1 MIRLKT
7 LTLRRGTKVLLNR
20 VELTLQPGS
29 KTGVVGANGAGKSS
43 FFALLRD
50 EIHADEG
57 DLEMPPR
64 VAIAHVAQETP
75 ALPCS
80 ALDYVLDGDIELRK
94 IEAEIA
100 AITYDA
106 DDDGMAHG
114 ELFARLEAIDGY
126 TAQARAAKLL
136 AGLGFSLEENSRPV
150 SSFSGGWRM
159 RLNLAQALMCRSDLL
174 LLDEPT
180 NHLDLETVVW
190 LEEWLK
196 TYPGM
201 LLIIS
206 HDRDFL
212 DSTIKQILHVDNAQL
227 TVYTGTYEDF
237 ENQCAERL
245 AQQSQAFDKQQRQI
259 AHLESFITRFKAKAS
274 KAKQAQSRVKALE
287 KMEKIAA
294 AHVDSPFNFSFRE
307 PDSSPNPLVRLEAA
321 AAGYSADHPIL
332 SGINLSV
339 DNSARLGLLGVN
351 GAGKSTFIRS
361 LAGEQDLLSGIRT
374 EGKGLKI
381 GYFAQHQLE
390 YLRIDE
396 SPLWHMQKIDPT
408 TREQEHRN
416 FLGGFNFHGQMAL
429 NPIAPFSGGEKA
441 RLALALLIWQK
452 PNLLLLDEPTNH
464 LDIEMREALTFALQD
479 FDGALIV
486 VSHDRHILRA
496 TVDDFWLIEDGK
508 VQPFDGDLDDYTRY
522 SQEKRSSDK
531 SAVVAAAN
539 AISNSVAPTVNR
551 KEQKRLEAE
560 ARQKLANARK
570 PLEKDLARIEAEMAR
585 ISAEQATI
593 TSTLADETL
602 YLPERKDA
610 LQKILAS
617 ELKLKEKLA
626 ERELAWVSVSEEI
639 DNLSV

>member
-1 MIRLKT
+1 MIRLKS

-29 KTGVVGANGAGKSS
+29 KTGIVGANGAGKSS

-80 ALDYVLDGDIELRK
+80 ALDYVLDGDAELRK
-94 IEAEIA
+94 IEAEIN
-100 AITYDA
+100 AIA
-106 DDDGMAHG
+106 HDDNDGMAHG
-114 ELFARLEAIDGY
+114 ELFSRLDAIDGY
-126 TAQARAAKLL
+126 TAPARAAKLL
-136 AGLGFSLEENSRPV
+136 AGLGFSLEENSKPV

-307 PDSSPNPLVRLEAA
+307 PDSSPNPLVHLEMAS
-321 AAGYSADHPIL
+321 AGYSVDKPIL
-332 SGINLSV
+332 TQMNLSI

-351 GAGKSTFIRS
+351 GAGKSTFIRA

-396 SPLWHMQKIDPT
+396 SPLWHMQKIDPN
-408 TREQEHRN
+408 TREQELRN
-416 FLGGFNFHGQMAL
+416 FLGGFNFQGQMAL
-429 NPIAPFSGGEKA
+429 NSIAPFSGGEKA

-496 TVDDFWLIEDGK
+496 TVDDFWLIEDGR
-508 VQPFDGDLDDYTRY
+508 VGPFDGDLDDYTRY
-522 SQEKRSSDK
+522 SQEKRSGDK
-531 SAVVAAAN
+531 SAAN
-539 AISNSVAPTVNR
+539 AVVSASQPATNVNR

-585 ISAEQATI
+585 ITAEQATI
-593 TSTLADETL
+593 TATLADETL

-626 ERELAWVSVSEEI
+626 EREAAWMAVSDEI
-639 DNLSV
+639 ENLVV

>member
-190 LEEWLK
+190 LEEWL
-196 TYPGM
+196 
-201 LLIIS
+201 
-206 HDRDFL
+206 
-212 DSTIKQILHVDNAQL
+212 
-227 TVYTGTYEDF
+227 
-237 ENQCAERL
+237 
-245 AQQSQAFDKQQRQI
+245 
-259 AHLESFITRFKAKAS
+259 
-274 KAKQAQSRVKALE
+274 
-287 KMEKIAA
+287 
-294 AHVDSPFNFSFRE
+294 
-307 PDSSPNPLVRLEAA
+307 
-321 AAGYSADHPIL
+321 
-332 SGINLSV
+332 
-339 DNSARLGLLGVN
+339 
-351 GAGKSTFIRS
+351 
-361 LAGEQDLLSGIRT
+361 
-374 EGKGLKI
+374 
-381 GYFAQHQLE
+381 
-390 YLRIDE
+390 
-396 SPLWHMQKIDPT
+396 
-408 TREQEHRN
+408 
-416 FLGGFNFHGQMAL
+416 
-429 NPIAPFSGGEKA
+429 
-441 RLALALLIWQK
+441 
-452 PNLLLLDEPTNH
+452 
-464 LDIEMREALTFALQD
+464 
-479 FDGALIV
+479 
-486 VSHDRHILRA
+486 
-496 TVDDFWLIEDGK
+496 
-508 VQPFDGDLDDYTRY
+508 
-522 SQEKRSSDK
+522 
-531 SAVVAAAN
+531 
-539 AISNSVAPTVNR
+539 
-551 KEQKRLEAE
+551 
-560 ARQKLANARK
+560 
-570 PLEKDLARIEAEMAR
+570 
-585 ISAEQATI
+585 
-593 TSTLADETL
+593 
-602 YLPERKDA
+602 
-610 LQKILAS
+610 
-617 ELKLKEKLA
+617 
-626 ERELAWVSVSEEI
+626 
-639 DNLSV
+639 

>member
-29 KTGVVGANGAGKSS
+29 KTGIVGANGAGKSS

-80 ALDYVLDGDIELRK
+80 ALDYVLDGDFELRK
-94 IEAEIA
+94 IEAEIN
-100 AITYDA
+100 AIA
-106 DDDGMAHG
+106 HDDNDGMAHG
-114 ELFARLEAIDGY
+114 ELFSRLDAIDGY
-126 TAQARAAKLL
+126 TAPARAAKLL
-136 AGLGFSLEENSRPV
+136 AGLGFSLEENSKPV

-227 TVYTGTYEDF
+227 TIYTGTYEDF

-307 PDSSPNPLVRLEAA
+307 PDSSPNPLVHLEMA
-321 AAGYSADHPIL
+321 AAGYSADKPIL
-332 SGINLSV
+332 SHLNLSI

-351 GAGKSTFIRS
+351 GAGKSTFIRA

-396 SPLWHMQKIDPT
+396 SPLWHMQKIDPN

-416 FLGGFNFHGQMAL
+416 FLGGFNFHGAMAL
-429 NPIAPFSGGEKA
+429 GPIAPFSGGEKA

-496 TVDDFWLIEDGK
+496 TVDDFWLIEDGR
-508 VQPFDGDLDDYTRY
+508 VGPFDGDLDDYTRY
-522 SQEKRSSDK
+522 SQEKRSGDK
-531 SAVVAAAN
+531 SAAN
-539 AISNSVAPTVNR
+539 AVVNSSQPSTNVNR
-551 KEQKRLEAE
+551 KEQKRIEAE

-570 PLEKDLARIEAEMAR
+570 PLEKDLARIEAEIAR
-585 ISAEQATI
+585 ITAEQASI
-593 TSTLADETL
+593 TATLADETL

-626 ERELAWVSVSEEI
+626 EREAAWMVVSDEI
-639 DNLSV
+639 ENLVV

>member
-29 KTGVVGANGAGKSS
+29 KTGIVGANGAGKSS

-64 VAIAHVAQETP
+64 VAIAHVAQDTP
-75 ALPCS
+75 ALSCS
-80 ALDYVLDGDIELRK
+80 ALDYVLDGDLELRK
-94 IEAEIA
+94 IEAEIN
-100 AITYDA
+100 AIA
-106 DDDGMAHG
+106 HDDNDGMAHG
-114 ELFARLEAIDGY
+114 ELFARLDAIDGY
-126 TAQARAAKLL
+126 TAPARAAKLL
-136 AGLGFSLEENSRPV
+136 AGLGFSLEENSKPV

-190 LEEWLK
+190 LEDWLK

-227 TVYTGTYEDF
+227 TIYTGTYEDF

-307 PDSSPNPLVRLEAA
+307 PDSSPNPLVHLEKA
-321 AAGYSADHPIL
+321 AAGYSADNPIL
-332 SGINLSV
+332 SELNLSI

-351 GAGKSTFIRS
+351 GAGKSTFIRA

-396 SPLWHMQKIDPT
+396 SPLWHMQKIDPN

-416 FLGGFNFHGQMAL
+416 FLGGFNFHGAMAL
-429 NPIAPFSGGEKA
+429 GPIAPFSGGEKA
-441 RLALALLIWQK
+441 RLALALVIWQK

-496 TVDDFWLIEDGK
+496 TVDDFWLIEDGR
-508 VQPFDGDLDDYTRY
+508 VAPFDGDLDDYTRY
-522 SQEKRSSDK
+522 SQEKRSGDK
-531 SAVVAAAN
+531 SAAN
-539 AISNSVAPTVNR
+539 AVVNASQPSTNVNR

-570 PLEKDLARIEAEMAR
+570 PLEKDLARIDAEMAR
-585 ISAEQATI
+585 ITAEQATI
-593 TSTLADETL
+593 TTTLADETL

-626 ERELAWVSVSEEI
+626 EREAAWMVISDQI
-639 DNLSV
+639 DNLVV

>member
-75 ALPCS
+75 ALACS
-80 ALDYVLDGDIELRK
+80 ALDYVLDGDLELRK
-94 IEAEIA
+94 IEAEIN
-100 AITYDA
+100 AIA
-106 DDDGMAHG
+106 HDDNDGMAHG
-114 ELFARLEAIDGY
+114 ELFARLDAIDGY
-126 TAQARAAKLL
+126 TAPARAAKLL
-136 AGLGFSLEENSRPV
+136 AGLGFSLEENAQPV

-190 LEEWLK
+190 LEDWLK

-227 TVYTGTYEDF
+227 TIYTGTYEDF

-307 PDSSPNPLVRLEAA
+307 PDSSPNPLVRLEMA
-321 AAGYSADHPIL
+321 AAGYSADKPIL
-332 SGINLSV
+332 SQLNLSI

-351 GAGKSTFIRS
+351 GAGKSTFIRA

-396 SPLWHMQKIDPT
+396 SPLWHMQKIDPN

-416 FLGGFNFHGQMAL
+416 FLGGFNFHGPMAL
-429 NPIAPFSGGEKA
+429 GPIAPFSGGEKA

-496 TVDDFWLIEDGK
+496 TVDDFWLIEDGR
-508 VQPFDGDLDDYTRY
+508 VAPFDGDLDDYTRY
-522 SQEKRSSDK
+522 SQEKRSGDK
-531 SAVVAAAN
+531 SAAN
-539 AISNSVAPTVNR
+539 AVVSASQPSANVNR
-551 KEQKRLEAE
+551 KEQKRLEAD

-570 PLEKDLARIEAEMAR
+570 PLEKDLARIDAEMAR
-585 ISAEQATI
+585 ITAEQATI
-593 TSTLADETL
+593 TTTLADETL

-626 ERELAWVSVSEEI
+626 EREAAWMVISDQI
-639 DNLSV
+639 DNLIV

>member
-1 MIRLKT
+1 MIRLKS

-20 VELTLQPGS
+20 VELTLQPSS
-29 KTGVVGANGAGKSS
+29 KTGIVGANGAGKSS

-80 ALDYVLDGDIELRK
+80 ALDYVLDGDTELRK
-94 IEAEIA
+94 IEAEIN
-100 AITYDA
+100 AIA
-106 DDDGMAHG
+106 DDDHDGMAHG
-114 ELFARLEAIDGY
+114 ELYARLDAIDGY
-126 TAQARAAKLL
+126 TAPARAAKLL
-136 AGLGFSLEENSRPV
+136 AGLGFSLEENAKPV

-196 TYPGM
+196 SYQGM

-212 DSTIKQILHVDNAQL
+212 NSTVKQILHVDNAQL

-245 AQQSQAFDKQQRQI
+245 AQQAQAFDKQQRQI

-274 KAKQAQSRVKALE
+274 KAKQAQSRVKTLE

-307 PDSSPNPLVRLEAA
+307 PDSSPNPLVHLEKA
-321 AAGYSADHPIL
+321 AAGYSIDKPIL
-332 SGINLSV
+332 TQMNLSI

-351 GAGKSTFIRS
+351 GAGKSTFIRA
-361 LAGEQDLLSGIRT
+361 LAGEQALLSGIRT

-408 TREQEHRN
+408 AREQELRN
-416 FLGGFNFHGQMAL
+416 FLGGFNFQGPMAL
-429 NPIAPFSGGEKA
+429 SSIAPFSGGEKA

-479 FDGALIV
+479 FNGALIV

-496 TVDDFWLIEDGK
+496 TVDDFWLIEDGRIA
-508 VQPFDGDLDDYTRY
+508 PFDGDLDDYARY
-522 SQEKRSSDK
+522 SQEKRSLDK
-531 SAVVAAAN
+531 SAAN
-539 AISNSVAPTVNR
+539 AVQTANQVTTSVNR
-551 KEQKRLEAE
+551 KEQKRLEAD
-560 ARQKLANARK
+560 ARQKLAHTRK
-570 PLEKDLARIEAEMAR
+570 PLEKELARIEAEMAR
-585 ISAEQATI
+585 ISLEQNAI
-593 TSTLADETL
+593 TASLADESL
-602 YLPERKDA
+602 YTAERKDE
-610 LQKILAS
+610 LQKVLAS
-617 ELKLKEKLA
+617 ELQLKEKMA
-626 ERELAWVSVSEEI
+626 ERETAWMMLSDEI
-639 DNLSV
+639 ENLVL

>member
-1 MIRLKT
+1 MIRLKS

-29 KTGVVGANGAGKSS
+29 KTGIVGANGAGKSS

-80 ALDYVLDGDIELRK
+80 ALDYVLDGDVELRK
-94 IEAEIA
+94 IEAEIN
-100 AITYDA
+100 AIGA
-106 DDDGMAHG
+106 DDHDGMTHG
-114 ELFARLEAIDGY
+114 ELYARLDAIDGY
-126 TAQARAAKLL
+126 TAPARAAKLL
-136 AGLGFSLEENSRPV
+136 AGLGFSLEENTKPV

-196 TYPGM
+196 SYQGM

-212 DSTIKQILHVDNAQL
+212 NSTVKQILHVDNAQL

-245 AQQSQAFDKQQRQI
+245 AQQAQAFDKQQRQI

-274 KAKQAQSRVKALE
+274 KAKQAQSRVKTLE

-294 AHVDSPFNFSFRE
+294 AHVDSPFSFSFRE
-307 PDSSPNPLVRLEAA
+307 PDSSPNPLVHLEKA
-321 AAGYSADHPIL
+321 AAGYSIDKPIL
-332 SGINLSV
+332 TQMNLSI

-351 GAGKSTFIRS
+351 GAGKSTFIRA
-361 LAGEQDLLSGIRT
+361 LAGEQALLSGIRT

-408 TREQEHRN
+408 AREQELRN
-416 FLGGFNFHGQMAL
+416 FLGGFNFQGPMAL
-429 NPIAPFSGGEKA
+429 SPIAPFSGGEKA

-479 FDGALIV
+479 FNGALIV

-496 TVDDFWLIEDGK
+496 TVDDFWLIEDGRIA
-508 VQPFDGDLDDYTRY
+508 PFDGDLDDYARY
-522 SQEKRSSDK
+522 SQEKRSVDK
-531 SAVVAAAN
+531 SAAN
-539 AISNSVAPTVNR
+539 AMQAVNQVATSINR
-551 KEQKRLEAE
+551 KEQKRLEAD

-570 PLEKDLARIEAEMAR
+570 PLEKQLARIEAEMAR
-585 ISAEQATI
+585 ISLEQNAITASLAEE
-593 TSTLADETL
+593 SL
-602 YLPERKDA
+602 YSPARKED
-610 LQKILAS
+610 LQKILAN
-617 ELKLKEKLA
+617 ELQLKEKMA
-626 ERELAWVSVSEEI
+626 EQETAWMILSNEI
-639 DNLSV
+639 ENLVF

>member
-1 MIRLKT
+1 MIRLKS

-29 KTGVVGANGAGKSS
+29 KTGIVGANGAGKSS

-80 ALDYVLDGDIELRK
+80 ALDYVLDGDAELRK
-94 IEAEIA
+94 IEAEIN
-100 AITYDA
+100 AIA
-106 DDDGMAHG
+106 HDDNDGMAHG
-114 ELFARLEAIDGY
+114 ELFSRLDAIDGY
-126 TAQARAAKLL
+126 TAPARAAKLL
-136 AGLGFSLEENSRPV
+136 AGLGFSLEENSKPV

-307 PDSSPNPLVRLEAA
+307 PDSSPNPLVHLEMAS
-321 AAGYSADHPIL
+321 AGYSVDKPIL
-332 SGINLSV
+332 TQMNLSI

-351 GAGKSTFIRS
+351 GAGKSTFIRA

-396 SPLWHMQKIDPT
+396 SPLWHMQKIDPN
-408 TREQEHRN
+408 TREQELRN
-416 FLGGFNFHGQMAL
+416 FLGGFNFQGQMAL
-429 NPIAPFSGGEKA
+429 NSIAPFSGGEKA

-496 TVDDFWLIEDGK
+496 TVDDFWLIEDGR
-508 VQPFDGDLDDYTRY
+508 VGPFDGDLDDYTRY
-522 SQEKRSSDK
+522 SQEKRSGDK
-531 SAVVAAAN
+531 SAAN
-539 AISNSVAPTVNR
+539 AVVNASQPATNVNR

-585 ISAEQATI
+585 ITAEQATI
-593 TSTLADETL
+593 TATLADETL

-626 ERELAWVSVSEEI
+626 EREAAWMVVSDEI
-639 DNLSV
+639 ENLVV

>member
-1 MIRLKT
+1 MIRLKS

-29 KTGVVGANGAGKSS
+29 KTGIVGANGAGKSS

-80 ALDYVLDGDIELRK
+80 ALDYVLDGDAELRK
-94 IEAEIA
+94 IEAEIN
-100 AITYDA
+100 AIAYD
-106 DDDGMAHG
+106 DNDGMAHG
-114 ELFARLEAIDGY
+114 ELFSRLDAIDGY
-126 TAQARAAKLL
+126 TAPARAAKLL
-136 AGLGFSLEENSRPV
+136 AGLGFSLEENSKPV

-212 DSTIKQILHVDNAQL
+212 DSTIKQILHVDKAQL

-307 PDSSPNPLVRLEAA
+307 PDSSPNPLVHLEMAS
-321 AAGYSADHPIL
+321 AGYSVDKPIL
-332 SGINLSV
+332 TQMNLSI

-351 GAGKSTFIRS
+351 GAGKSTFIRA

-390 YLRIDE
+390 YLRINE
-396 SPLWHMQKIDPT
+396 SPLWHMQKIDPN
-408 TREQEHRN
+408 TREQELRN
-416 FLGGFNFHGQMAL
+416 FLGGFNFQGQMAL
-429 NPIAPFSGGEKA
+429 NSIAPFSGGEKA

-496 TVDDFWLIEDGK
+496 TVDDFWLIEDGR
-508 VQPFDGDLDDYTRY
+508 VGPFDGDLDDYTRY
-522 SQEKRSSDK
+522 SQEKRSGDK
-531 SAVVAAAN
+531 SAAN
-539 AISNSVAPTVNR
+539 AVVSASQPATNVNR
-551 KEQKRLEAE
+551 KEQKRLAAE
-560 ARQKLANARK
+560 ARQNLANARK

-585 ISAEQATI
+585 ITAEQATI
-593 TSTLADETL
+593 TATLADETL
-602 YLPERKDA
+602 YLPERKEA

-617 ELKLKEKLA
+617 EIKLKEKLA
-626 ERELAWVSVSEEI
+626 EREAAWMAVSDEI
-639 DNLSV
+639 ENLVV

>member
-1 MIRLKT
+1 M
-7 LTLRRGTKVLLNR
+7 RRGTKVLLER

-29 KTGVVGANGAGKSS
+29 KTGIVGANGAGKSS

-75 ALPCS
+75 ALACS
-80 ALDYVLDGDIELRK
+80 ALDYVLDGDTELRK
-94 IEAEIA
+94 IEAEIQSLSQSSH
-100 AITYDA
+100 
-106 DDDGMAHG
+106 DGMAHG
-114 ELFARLEAIDGY
+114 ELYARLDAIDGY
-126 TAQARAAKLL
+126 TAPARAAKLL
-136 AGLGFSLEENSRPV
+136 AGLGFSLEENSKPV

-196 TYPGM
+196 SYQGM

-212 DSTIKQILHVDNAQL
+212 NSTVKQILHVENAQL
-227 TVYTGTYEDF
+227 TLYTGTYEDF

-245 AQQSQAFDKQQRQI
+245 AQQAQAFDKQQRQI

-274 KAKQAQSRVKALE
+274 KAKQAQSRVKTLE
-287 KMEKIAA
+287 KMERIAA

-307 PDSSPNPLVRLEAA
+307 PDSSPNPLVRFEAA
-321 AAGYSADHPIL
+321 AAGYVIDKPIL
-332 SGINLSV
+332 SKMNLSI

-351 GAGKSTFIRS
+351 GAGKSTFIRA
-361 LAGEQDLLSGIRT
+361 LAGEQALLSGIRT

-408 TREQEHRN
+408 AKEQDLRN
-416 FLGGFNFHGQMAL
+416 FLGGFNFQGPMAL
-429 NPIAPFSGGEKA
+429 SSIAPFSGGEKA

-479 FDGALIV
+479 FKGALIV

-496 TVDDFWLIEDGK
+496 TVDDFWLIEDG
-508 VQPFDGDLDDYTRY
+508 QIAPFDGDLDDYARY
-522 SQEKRSSDK
+522 SQEKRSLDK
-531 SAVVAAAN
+531 SASSAEVN
-539 AISNSVAPTVNR
+539 AQSDATSSLNR
-551 KEQKRLEAE
+551 KEQKRLEAG

-570 PLEKDLARIEAEMAR
+570 PLEKKLAKIETDMAR
-585 ISAEQATI
+585 VSQEQSIVTA
-593 TSTLADETL
+593 SLADETL
-602 YLPERKDA
+602 YQPARKDE
-610 LQKILAS
+610 LQKVLAS
-617 ELKLKEKLA
+617 ESKLKLEMEAL
-626 ERELAWVSVSEEI
+626 ETDWMLITDELENIVI
-639 DNLSV
+639 D